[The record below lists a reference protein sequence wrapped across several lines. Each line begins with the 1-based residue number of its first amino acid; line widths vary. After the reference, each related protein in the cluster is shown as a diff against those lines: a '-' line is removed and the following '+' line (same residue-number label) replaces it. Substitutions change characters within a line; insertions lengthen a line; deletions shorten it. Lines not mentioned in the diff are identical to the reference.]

1 MCNYCVFTVS
11 KLIVLYVLRFKR
23 ELFSYIAVSSVRGI
37 TWLSEP
43 SRGSSSRGRVQRNL
57 ATERC
62 QKNSCRYYCNCKF
75 STSTR
80 VDVYVKQKLR

>member
-23 ELFSYIAVSSVRGI
+23 ELFSYIAVSLVRGK

-43 SRGSSSRGRVQRNL
+43 SRGSSSEEECSETWQLSGVRRILVVITVTANSLHPREWMYMSNRN
-57 ATERC
+57 
-62 QKNSCRYYCNCKF
+62 
-75 STSTR
+75 
-80 VDVYVKQKLR
+80 